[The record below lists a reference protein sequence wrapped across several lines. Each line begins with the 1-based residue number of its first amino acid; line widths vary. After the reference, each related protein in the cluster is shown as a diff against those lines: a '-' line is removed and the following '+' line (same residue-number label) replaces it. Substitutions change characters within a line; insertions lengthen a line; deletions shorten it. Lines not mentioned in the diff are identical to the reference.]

1 MHSAKCPQQLF
12 CTCSKRT
19 NYVDGSD
26 RENMHSI
33 LTRAV
38 SEINNGIAIF
48 CVEFNVSNV
57 DIKAFKV
64 QRQMVRRELPNA
76 IHLNAARLPNLLHSN
91 HDATI
96 RLLFYQVTHCR
107 KICTIKNNKNGIDI
121 NKPTRRNYG

>member
-1 MHSAKCPQQLF
+1 
-12 CTCSKRT
+12 
-19 NYVDGSD
+19 
-26 RENMHSI
+26 MHSI

-38 SEINNGIAIF
+38 SEIDNGIAIF